1 MGIRLPHAVALP
13 LAVRTLERNAR
24 VINDLSR
31 VVHDDRAMALRLD
44 LLIGNV
50 LDLAIHFEETGFFN
64 VMTRRSL
71 LRSAVLLAQSA
82 CRIRSEVPDSV
93 PALEPFWRSVLG
105 ALPEIFRI

>member
-13 LAVRTLERNAR
+13 LAVRTLEGNAR
-24 VINDLSR
+24 AINDLSR

-44 LLIGNV
+44 MLADSV
-50 LDLAIHFEETGFFN
+50 LNLALRLEETEFFN
-64 VMTRRSL
+64 MVIRRSL
-71 LRSAVLLAQSA
+71 LRSAVLLVQAA
-82 CRIRSEVPDSV
+82 CRIRSEAPDSV